1 MVTRKSTLVV
11 TLAVLLT
18 GVHARTAFAQTGP
31 MIEDVEPTSGPP
43 GTLVHVT
50 GRRFAPN
57 AKLSIGGQDM
67 PIESR
72 LPNRIS
78 VRIAAITPS
87 GAVAVGGSN
96 GSVRG
101 VEFRVTPAPPPP
113 VIDSVEPAS
122 GRPGARVALRG
133 KNFSPRFAANVVT
146 LGGRPAVVLSAT
158 PQQLEITVP
167 EGATSGPFVVNVQ
180 PGGEAQ
186 SKPFTVTA
194 ATAISGYRPERGVP
208 GAELTIRGQG
218 FAHEAAHNRVF
229 LGNVSLPIK
238 RASETEL
245 VVTLPAKIAS
255 GELLVDVDGGGRAKA
270 PTRLIVQLS
279 PKILRF
285 SPQRGQPGTVVTVR
299 GTNFG
304 NDPKVVEAT
313 LIGGGAISAEA
324 KLLVRSVE
332 PTRLELEIPAAAV
345 TGRISIRVFGVG
357 PAWSDQPFTVVPP
370 PKPKPGAAAAIPAKP
385 APAAPAKPAAPKPTA
400 AK

>member
-1 MVTRKSTLVV
+1 
-11 TLAVLLT
+11 
-18 GVHARTAFAQTGP
+18 
-31 MIEDVEPTSGPP
+31 
-43 GTLVHVT
+43 LVHVT

-57 AKLSIGGQDM
+57 AKLSIGGQDI

-78 VRIAAITPS
+78 VRIAANTPS
-87 GAVAVGGSN
+87 GAVAVSGAN

-133 KNFSPRFAANVVT
+133 KNFSPRFAANAVT

-158 PQQLEITVP
+158 PQQLEVTVP

-194 ATAISGYRPERGVP
+194 GTAISSYSPERGVP
-208 GAELTIRGQG
+208 GTELTIRGQG

-229 LGNVSLPIK
+229 LANVSLPIK

-270 PTRLIVQLS
+270 PTPLIVQLS

-285 SPQRGQPGTVVTVR
+285 SPQRGHPGTVVIVR

-313 LIGGGAISAEA
+313 LVGGGGPASAEA

-332 PTRLELEIPAAAV
+332 PTRLELEIPAAAA

-370 PKPKPGAAAAIPAKP
+370 PKGRPGTAAATA
-385 APAAPAKPAAPKPTA
+385 AKPAAPASAKPPAPKPAA

>member
-1 MVTRKSTLVV
+1 MVTRTSTLAVA
-11 TLAVLLT
+11 LAVLLT
-18 GVHARTAFAQTGP
+18 GPFARSAFAQTGP

-67 PIESR
+67 SIESR

-78 VRIAAITPS
+78 VRIAANTPS
-87 GAVAVGGSN
+87 GAVAVSGAN

-113 VIDSVEPAS
+113 IIDSVEPAS

-133 KNFSPRFAANVVT
+133 KNFSARFAANMVT

-158 PQQLEITVP
+158 PQQLEVTVP
-167 EGATSGPFVVNVQ
+167 EGATSGPFVVTVQ

-194 ATAISGYRPERGVP
+194 ATAISGYSPERGVP
-208 GAELTIRGQG
+208 GAELTIHGQG
-218 FAHEAAHNRVF
+218 FAREAAHNRVF

-238 RASETEL
+238 RASESEL

-255 GELLVDVDGGGRAKA
+255 GDLLVDVDGGGRAKA
-270 PTRLIVQLS
+270 PTPLVVQLL

-299 GTNFG
+299 GASFG
-304 NDPKVVEAT
+304 NDPAAVEASMGDT
-313 LIGGGAISAEA
+313 

-357 PAWSDQPFTVVPP
+357 PAWSDQQFTVVPP
-370 PKPKPGAAAAIPAKP
+370 PKLKPGAAAATPAKP
-385 APAAPAKPAAPKPTA
+385 AARAPAKPAAPKPTA

>member
-1 MVTRKSTLVV
+1 MVTRTSTLAVA
-11 TLAVLLT
+11 LAVLLT
-18 GVHARTAFAQTGP
+18 GAFARSAFAQTGP

-78 VRIAAITPS
+78 VRIAANTPS
-87 GAVAVGGSN
+87 GAVAVSGAN

-113 VIDSVEPAS
+113 VIDSLEPAS

-133 KNFSPRFAANVVT
+133 KNFSPRFAANIVT

-158 PQQLEITVP
+158 PQQLEVTVP
-167 EGATSGPFVVNVQ
+167 EGATSGPFVVAVQ

-194 ATAISGYRPERGVP
+194 ATAISGYSPERGVP
-208 GAELTIRGQG
+208 GAELTIHGQG
-218 FAHEAAHNRVF
+218 FAREAAHNRVF

-255 GELLVDVDGGGRAKA
+255 GDLLVDVDGGGRAKA
-270 PTRLIVQLS
+270 PTPLVVQLS

-285 SPQRGQPGTVVTVR
+285 SPQRGQPGSVVTVR
-299 GTNFG
+299 GTSFG
-304 NDPKVVEAT
+304 NDPAAVEAK
-313 LIGGGAISAEA
+313 LGDA

-357 PAWSDQPFTVVPP
+357 PAWSDQQFTVVPP
-370 PKPKPGAAAAIPAKP
+370 PKPKPGAAAATPAKP
-385 APAAPAKPAAPKPTA
+385 AVRAPAKPAAPKPTA